1 LAIETEGAKESFLDA
16 RNRGIETRFITEITN
31 NNISYCKE
39 LIKLVDELRH
49 LDGIKGNFYVN
60 ETEYLAPTTF
70 HDRGKPASEF
80 IYSNQKEF
88 VEHQDY
94 VFDTLWNKSI
104 PAEEKIREIEDGITP
119 EFVGV
124 ILDPFEVQRINYL

>member
-1 LAIETEGAKESFLDA
+1 MAIETEGAKESFLDA

-39 LIKLVDELRH
+39 LIKLVDELSH
-49 LDGIKGNFYVN
+49 LDGIKGKFYVN

-80 IYSNQKEF
+80 NLQQSK
-88 VEHQDY
+88 
-94 VFDTLWNKSI
+94 
-104 PAEEKIREIEDGITP
+104 
-119 EFVGV
+119 GV
-124 ILDPFEVQRINYL
+124 CRASALCF